1 MVAKLNYKNFLTA
14 CIFTTLAAA
23 ILFYYSFTIGKDNFF
38 LLLNNNYGSVA
49 DIFFTIITFFGD
61 GVIWAFLLLL
71 FVKYRKKLIVLLVS
85 AFILSTLFV
94 QVSKYFI
101 VPNEL
106 RPIRSIANTSSIHV
120 VKGMEPHETSSFPSG
135 HTTSAFCYFLIACLV
150 INKKWIL
157 PVVFLFALLVGYSR
171 VYLAQHFPLDVAAGM
186 LVAIASVSFAIL
198 VQKHW
203 SNRKSAN

>member
-1 MVAKLNYKNFLTA
+1 MVAKLNYKKFLTA
-14 CIFTTLAAA
+14 CILTTLAAA

-71 FVKYRKKLIVLLVS
+71 FIKYRKNLIVLLVS
-85 AFILSTLFV
+85 AFILSTIFV

-106 RPIRSIANTSSIHV
+106 RPIKAIANTSTIHV
-120 VKGMEPHETSSFPSG
+120 VKGVEPHETSSFPSG
-135 HTTSAFCYFLIACLV
+135 HTASAFCYFLIACIA
-150 INKKWIL
+150 INKKWIV
-157 PVVFLFALLVGYSR
+157 PVAFLFALLVGYSR
-171 VYLAQHFPLDVAAGM
+171 VYQAQHFPIDVAGGII
-186 LVAIASVSFAIL
+186 VAIVTVFSSIYINNKIL
-198 VQKHW
+198 HSIKV
-203 SNRKSAN
+203 